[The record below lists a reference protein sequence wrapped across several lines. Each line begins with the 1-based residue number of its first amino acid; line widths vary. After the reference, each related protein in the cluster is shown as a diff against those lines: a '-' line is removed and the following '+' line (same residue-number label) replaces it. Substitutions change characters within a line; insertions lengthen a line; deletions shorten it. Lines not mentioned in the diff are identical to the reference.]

1 MAEETLK
8 DQLLQA
14 GEDRGVALAQL
25 DLSQDLTPDDPA
37 FEVSKKERLY

>member
-1 MAEETLK
+1 MIN
-8 DQLLQA
+8 LQA

-37 FEVSKKERLY
+37 FEVLKKEQIF